1 MENAQNQNQNQGLRI
16 YAIVVTALLL
26 LTAIFGFTYW
36 KKSGGYL
43 LETREQGIMLDSL
56 ATEKARLEG
65 SLDSLQTSFVDL
77 RTENENLEGKAT
89 AATELIAEKDALIR
103 KIRAQSS
110 RDLKELRAQVE
121 SLKIAKTEYETIV
134 AVLRAENEQL
144 IAENDALKTENAGLK
159 GNNDELSAQVSNL
172 AKKLEDQV
180 RRTQSAA
187 FKATSFRVEVER
199 RNDKLTARAKKAR
212 ELMVSFDL
220 ADVPEPFQ
228 GAQKL
233 YLSITDENGKPIAA
247 QNPTKVTIH
256 APSGDIPVIAQQTRM
271 VNLETTQ
278 RLSFT
283 YKMEEKLSAGNYVV
297 AIYCDKGLLGVSSL
311 RLAK

>member
-1 MENAQNQNQNQGLRI
+1 MENAQNQNQGLRI

-26 LTAIFGFTYW
+26 LTTIFGIVYW
-36 KKSGGYL
+36 RKSGGYL
-43 LETREQGIMLDSL
+43 METREQGVQLDAL
-56 ATEKARLEG
+56 AAEKARLET
-65 SLDSLQTSFVDL
+65 SLDSLQNSFASL
-77 RTENENLEGKAT
+77 RSENETLEGKAT
-89 AATELIAEKDALIR
+89 AATEMIAEKDALIQ
-103 KIRAQSS
+103 KIRARSS

-121 SLKIAKTEYETIV
+121 SLQKAKTEYETVI

-144 IAENDALKTENAGLK
+144 VAENDALKTENAGLK
-159 GNNDELSAQVSNL
+159 GSNDELTAQVSDL

-180 RRTQSAA
+180 RRTQSAS

-220 ADVPEPFQ
+220 ADVPVPFQ
-228 GAQKL
+228 GPQKL

-247 QNPTKVTIH
+247 QNPATITIH
-256 APSGDIPVIAQQTRM
+256 APSGDIPIIAQQTRM

-278 RLSFT
+278 RLAFT
-283 YKMEEKLSAGNYVV
+283 YKLEERLSSGNYVV